1 MQCVARSS
9 LRRPKGRDC
18 ITMGIY
24 IQLYQDGSRRGT
36 LKGEHAM
43 PTRVVQYYSRIH
55 ARSAASPSWPT
66 MSTPPTPPEGEQAS
80 LLASS
85 WRVPVHSRRRHQL
98 FVLPSL
104 ASLRTRG
111 TDLLDVRQRRLQDTK
126 LGVDHVH
133 WSERHP
139 MEAAPS
145 LPRTYPHNLTTRHIH
160 TDSPFSHIS

>member
-1 MQCVARSS
+1 MS
-9 LRRPKGRDC
+9 
-18 ITMGIY
+18 
-24 IQLYQDGSRRGT
+24 QDGSRRGT

-55 ARSAASPSWPT
+55 ARSAASPSWST

-80 LLASS
+80 LLASWACTLHA

-111 TDLLDVRQRRLQDTK
+111 TDLL
-126 LGVDHVH
+126 
-133 WSERHP
+133 ERSPATATRHKVGCRSRALERASP
-139 MEAAPS
+139 PPY
-145 LPRTYPHNLTTRHIH
+145 LPRTYPHNLTTRHIQLLIIH
-160 TDSPFSHIS
+160 TDSPGVDSSDSLASSSQRETYL